1 MSTDD
6 RTCPGNIAMP
16 LIQKLRA
23 KRDWGRHEKI
33 HIFICIMR
41 ICVFIMWELLGV
53 TGEFGDKYEFFLKV
67 QLYPK
72 FFFNDS
78 IGMRDYQDLSTKEK
92 QQYDMYCRVRFK
104 SQTYPATQF
113 YTDSQ

>member
-1 MSTDD
+1 MPWQHCYAPYSEVESQYGTGD
-6 RTCPGNIAMP
+6 AM
-16 LIQKLRA
+16 K
-23 KRDWGRHEKI
+23 KS
-33 HIFICIMR
+33 IFLFVLCAF
-41 ICVFIMWELLGV
+41 VFLSCGVVRV

-104 SQTYPATQF
+104 SCDLPRNPPH
-113 YTDSQ
+113 TDSQ